1 MTLFSRLLHEIR
13 SRQPRPVR
21 LGPEEVRAWVAEGRI
36 EEAEARLR
44 LHLAE
49 NPDHVDSL
57 QLLGHLQFL
66 RGEHAEAVRLTA
78 LAVEQAPEVAFL
90 RTNLAEVLAALGR
103 YEEAEAQHRAAAALA
118 PEAIEPRLALARC
131 LAARGKPDE
140 ALACARH
147 VLEADPAQAEA
158 SSIAAAALAQAHATP
173 EAISLLRRAEGG
185 EAKSAWLRVQRFLLE
200 AEICD
205 WSQDRDAF
213 AAFVAR
219 WAESPRDSRYDG
231 LHPFVA
237 WHVDVPDKARL
248 AIAQGY
254 ADRIIERVARAAT
267 QPKRRARPR
276 AEGRLRLG
284 YVSADF
290 HHHPTMHLLGGLFAA
305 HDRSRFRV
313 FAYSLGADDGSAQRR
328 RVAASVD
335 GFADLRGATALECA
349 RRIAEDEID
358 VLVDL
363 KGYTLEARPEI
374 LAMRAAPVQVTWLGY
389 PATLGAG
396 LADYAIV
403 DGVIAPQGT
412 ARGFGESLIRM
423 PHSYQIVD
431 GAAAP
436 AAPAPAPARREM
448 ELPEN
453 GVVFACF
460 NAAYK
465 IEPRI
470 FSAWMRILGRVESS
484 VLWLYRSNRWCE
496 QNLRREARARGIDPA
511 RLVFAG
517 TLPRQDHL
525 ARLRSADVVLDT
537 HFINAHTGAADAL
550 LACVPLVTCP
560 GSGFP
565 SRVAASALAAAG
577 MRRLVC
583 DSLQAYEECAVE
595 LARSPRE
602 RAEIRER
609 LARRDTPYF
618 DAGRFVHALER
629 ALETAW
635 RRHAQGH
642 APADFDVPGS

>member
-13 SRQPRPVR
+13 SRQPRPER
-21 LGPEEVRAWVAEGRI
+21 LGPEEVRAWVADGRI
-36 EEAEARLR
+36 KEAEAQLR

-66 RGEHAEAVRLTA
+66 RGEHGEAARLTA
-78 LAVEQAPEVAFL
+78 LAVDHAPQVAFL
-90 RTNLAEVLAALGR
+90 RTNLAEVFAALGR
-103 YEEAEAQHRAAAALA
+103 YDDAEAQHRAAVALA
-118 PEAIEPRLALARC
+118 PSAIEPRLALARC
-131 LAARGKPDE
+131 LAAQGKTDE

-147 VLEADPAQAEA
+147 ILEADPAHAEA
-158 SSIAAAALAQAHATP
+158 SSIAATALARADATP
-173 EAISLLRRAEGG
+173 AAIALLGRAGSGG
-185 EAKSAWLRVQRFLLE
+185 AENAWLRVQRFLLE

-219 WAESPRDSRYDG
+219 WAESPRDARYDG

-248 AIAQGY
+248 AVAQGY
-254 ADRIIERVARAAT
+254 ADRIIERAGCAAAHFARREA
-267 QPKRRARPR
+267 PR
-276 AEGRLRLG
+276 ADDRIRVG
-284 YVSADF
+284 YLSADF
-290 HHHPTMHLLGGLFAA
+290 HNHPSMHLLGGMFAA
-305 HDRSRFRV
+305 HDRNRFEV
-313 FAYSLGADDGSAQRR
+313 FAYSLGPDDGSEHRR

-335 GFADLRGATALECA
+335 RFADLRGATALECV
-349 RRIAEDEID
+349 RRIAADGID

-363 KGYTLEARPEI
+363 KGYTHEARPEI
-374 LAMRAAPVQVTWLGY
+374 LAMRAAPVQITWLGY

-403 DGVIAPQGT
+403 DGVIAPKCEE
-412 ARGFGESLIRM
+412 RVFGESLIRM

-431 GAAAP
+431 EAAAS
-436 AAPAPAPARREM
+436 AVPAPARRDM
-448 ELPEN
+448 GLPEN

-460 NAAYK
+460 NAVYK

-470 FSAWMRILGRVESS
+470 FSAWMRILARAEPS

-496 QNLRREARARGIDPA
+496 KNLRREARARGVDPA
-511 RLVFAG
+511 RLVFAD

-537 HFINAHTGAADAL
+537 HYINAHTGAADAL
-550 LACVPLVTCP
+550 LASVPLVTCP

-583 DSLQAYEECAVE
+583 DSLHAYEECAVE
-595 LARSPRE
+595 LARSPHE

-618 DAGRFVHALER
+618 DAGRFVQALER
-629 ALETAW
+629 AFETAW
-635 RRHAQGH
+635 RRHAEGL

>member
-1 MTLFSRLLHEIR
+1 
-13 SRQPRPVR
+13 VR
-21 LGPEEVRAWVAEGRI
+21 LGPEEVRAWVAGGRI

-66 RGEHAEAVRLTA
+66 RGEHGEAVRLTA

-131 LAARGKPDE
+131 LAARGKSDE

-147 VLEADPAQAEA
+147 ILEADPAQAEA
-158 SSIAAAALAQAHATP
+158 SSIAAAALAQAQSMP
-173 EAISLLRRAEGG
+173 EAISLLRRADGG
-185 EAKSAWLRVQRFLLE
+185 EAQSAWLRVQRFLLE

-219 WAESPRDSRYDG
+219 WAESPRDPRYDG

-237 WHVDVPDKARL
+237 WHVDVPDEARL

-254 ADRIIERVARAAT
+254 ADRIIERFAHAAT
-267 QPKRRARPR
+267 QPKRRAGAR

-284 YVSADF
+284 YLSADF

-305 HDRSRFRV
+305 HDRSRFEV
-313 FAYSLGADDGSAQRR
+313 FAYSLGPDDGSAQRR

-403 DGVIAPQGT
+403 DGVIAPQGA

-436 AAPAPAPARREM
+436 AAPAPARREM
-448 ELPEN
+448 DLPES

-470 FSAWMRILGRVESS
+470 FSAWMRILARVAPS

-496 QNLRREARARGIDPA
+496 QNLRREARARGVDPA
-511 RLVFAG
+511 RIVFAG

-550 LACVPLVTCP
+550 LASVPLVTFP

-595 LARSPRE
+595 LARSPRA

-618 DAGRFVHALER
+618 DAGRFVQALER

-642 APADFDVPGS
+642 TPADFDIPGS

>member
-1 MTLFSRLLHEIR
+1 
-13 SRQPRPVR
+13 
-21 LGPEEVRAWVAEGRI
+21 VRAWIADGRI
-36 EEAEARLR
+36 EEAEAGLR
-44 LHLAE
+44 LYLAE
-49 NPDHVDSL
+49 NPDHLDSL

-66 RGEHAEAVRLTA
+66 RGELAEAARLTA

-103 YEEAEAQHRAAAALA
+103 YEEAETQHRAAAALA

-140 ALACARH
+140 ALACARRI
-147 VLEADPAQAEA
+147 LEADPAQAEA
-158 SSIAAAALAQAHATP
+158 NSIAAAALAHADATP
-173 EAISLLRRAEGG
+173 EAIALLRRAGG
-185 EAKSAWLRVQRFLLE
+185 GAAQSAWLRVQRFLLE

-213 AAFVAR
+213 AGFVAR
-219 WAESPRDSRYDG
+219 WAESPRDARYDG

-237 WHVDVPDKARL
+237 WHVDVPEEARL

-254 ADRIIERVARAAT
+254 ADRIIERASRVARHLE
-267 QPKRRARPR
+267 RRPGPR
-276 AEGRLRLG
+276 TEGRLRLG
-284 YVSADF
+284 YLSADF

-305 HDRSRFRV
+305 HDRSRFEV
-313 FAYSLGADDGSAQRR
+313 FAYSLGPDDGSTHRR
-328 RVAASVD
+328 RAAASVD
-335 GFADLRGATALECA
+335 AFADLRGATALECV
-349 RRIAEDEID
+349 RRIAGDEID

-363 KGYTLEARPEI
+363 KGYTLDARPEI
-374 LAMRAAPVQVTWLGY
+374 LAMRAAPVQITWLGY

-403 DGVIAPQGT
+403 DGVIAPQC
-412 ARGFGESLIRM
+412 AVRGFGESLIRM
-423 PHSYQIVD
+423 PHSYQIAD
-431 GAAAP
+431 AAAVP
-436 AAPAPAPARREM
+436 AAPGPARRESD
-448 ELPEN
+448 LPEN

-470 FSAWMRILGRVESS
+470 FSVWMRILARVEAS

-496 QNLRREARARGIDPA
+496 QNLHREARARGIDPA

-517 TLPRQDHL
+517 TLPRQEHL

-550 LACVPLVTCP
+550 LAGVPLVTCP
-560 GSGFP
+560 GSGYP
-565 SRVAASALAAAG
+565 SRVAASAVAAAG
-577 MRRLVC
+577 EHRLIC

-595 LARSPRE
+595 LAGSPYE

-609 LARRDTPYF
+609 LARRDAPYF
-618 DAGRFVHALER
+618 DTGRFVHALER
-629 ALETAW
+629 AFEMAW
-635 RRHAQGH
+635 RRHAEGH